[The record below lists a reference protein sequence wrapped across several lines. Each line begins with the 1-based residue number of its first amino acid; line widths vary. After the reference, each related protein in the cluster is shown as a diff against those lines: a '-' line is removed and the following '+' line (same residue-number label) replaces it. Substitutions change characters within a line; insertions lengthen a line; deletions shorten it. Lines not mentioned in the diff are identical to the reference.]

1 MNHRFSTVLAVGW
14 VLALAGPA
22 MAQNSGPSG
31 PASGGV
37 IQSETPQGGAVSVVT
52 AEKKPAVNLSDQQKQ
67 TVIDAIVDRKSHQAT
82 PKEFKAEMGADV
94 SSKVDLHAMPP
105 KVVSDVAA
113 LKDYMYAHL
122 DREIVIVD
130 AMNKKVVA
138 VLPLPANLAHES
150 GNKPEGAAAAGAD
163 GKPAATTG
171 QSGTPRT
178 MGSGQPT
185 TDPLRARE
193 ESGKDSAYTG
203 PSTTGPNTDGK

>member
-82 PKEFKAEMGADV
+82 PKEFKSEVGADV

-130 AMNKKVVA
+130 AMDKKVVA
-138 VLPLPANLAHES
+138 LLPLPANLARES
-150 GNKPEGAAAAGAD
+150 KPEGGAAASAD
-163 GKPAATTG
+163 SKPAATTG
-171 QSGTPRT
+171 QSGTPRSI
-178 MGSGQPT
+178 GSGQPT
-185 TDPLRARE
+185 ADPLRARE
-193 ESGKDSAYTG
+193 ESGKESAYTG